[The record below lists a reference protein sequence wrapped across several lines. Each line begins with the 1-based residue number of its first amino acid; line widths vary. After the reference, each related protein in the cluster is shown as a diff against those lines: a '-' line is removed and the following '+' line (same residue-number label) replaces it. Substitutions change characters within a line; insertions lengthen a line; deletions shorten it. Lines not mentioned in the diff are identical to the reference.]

1 MLEPSE
7 DIPVDIITWFDI
19 IKGENSIHNKRNKFF
34 FAVDRC
40 NLRNANSRK
49 AESRY
54 EQASGK

>member
-1 MLEPSE
+1 MLEPSG
-7 DIPVDIITWFDI
+7 DTPVDMITWFDI
-19 IKGENSIHNKRNKFF
+19 IKGEENIHNKRNKFF

-40 NLRNANSRK
+40 HLRNGDSRK